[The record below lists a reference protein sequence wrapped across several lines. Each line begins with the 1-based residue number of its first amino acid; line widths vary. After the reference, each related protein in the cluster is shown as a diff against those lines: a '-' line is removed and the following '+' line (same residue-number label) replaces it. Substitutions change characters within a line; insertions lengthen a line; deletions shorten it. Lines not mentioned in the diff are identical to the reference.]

1 MIRVQMRPK
10 HTHWPIGTN
19 EMENEWTCTKFYAA
33 RTVAG
38 SLQQQWTADTT
49 ENYVLSIIWD
59 ARLAVLVCEVFS
71 VFFFMYEFFF
81 SWCAYFFEQFFCRL
95 LLSPRQVF
103 FLSAVL
109 SFLLLAASVSRFLA
123 PKSTTNTME
132 RSEYAHNVIIETQ
145 ARVRCSMVNEGDKRM
160 WQIYSFRCG
169 GKTYITK
176 HVCCVC
182 ACGRRHAKTLPVA
195 GKVRGRRTVR
205 WYARYAG
212 DEWIADGN
220 VTVTTQIH
228 ARTLFTREPW
238 YSDNKNHMIL

>member
-1 MIRVQMRPK
+1 MMR
-10 HTHWPIGTN
+10 I
-19 EMENEWTCTKFYAA
+19 FFRAIF
-33 RTVAG
+33 
-38 SLQQQWTADTT
+38 
-49 ENYVLSIIWD
+49 LS
-59 ARLAVLVCEVFS
+59 ASSFS
-71 VFFFMYEFFF
+71 KT
-81 SWCAYFFEQFFCRL
+81 S
-95 LLSPRQVF
+95 F

-169 GKTYITK
+169 GKTYIAK

-212 DEWIADGN
+212 DE
-220 VTVTTQIH
+220 
-228 ARTLFTREPW
+228 
-238 YSDNKNHMIL
+238 

>member
-1 MIRVQMRPK
+1 MSEPALSSTLLELSPGRCNNNEQPIRPK
-10 HTHWPIGTN
+10 IMRSQSYG
-19 EMENEWTCTKFYAA
+19 MLD
-33 RTVAG
+33 
-38 SLQQQWTADTT
+38 SL
-49 ENYVLSIIWD
+49 
-59 ARLAVLVCEVFS
+59 FS
-71 VFFFMYEFFF
+71 CANFLLFFFMYEFFF

-169 GKTYITK
+169 GKTYIAK

-182 ACGRRHAKTLPVA
+182 VCAVADMQRPCRLPAKSEVVAQCGGMRDTRETNEL
-195 GKVRGRRTVR
+195 RTVMWR
-205 WYARYAG
+205 WQHKYTREHYSHVNRG
-212 DEWIADGN
+212 I
-220 VTVTTQIH
+220 VTTKTIWYYNEMDLSGKIGMQI
-228 ARTLFTREPW
+228 
-238 YSDNKNHMIL
+238 I